1 MNPIAVPTKNP
12 GEVFIPALGKSFQQ
26 VELREDDVYDTIAV
40 ASGAQTAGTEYIYFR
55 DIANKFEQDTNLPQ
69 TRRIN
74 AGDEVAVFR
83 VGLHP
88 RETLGNT
95 LPVFNDYRKIFST
108 SVLEVKFNRRLI
120 TEGPSIKYPTGYG
133 LAGFSDETGAT
144 AVSVG
149 VPSAAAAPTLFVPQ
163 QLKDNDDL
171 SGKLRFPEGNQSAV
185 FIAAASYTAPTL
197 AGAVRVSLFLHGV
210 MKAPLGK

>member
-1 MNPIAVPTKNP
+1 MQSQIAVPTKNP
-12 GEVFIPALGKSFQQ
+12 GEVFIPALGRSFQQ

-40 ASGAQTAGTEYIYFR
+40 LAGAQAAGTEYIFFR
-55 DIANKFEQDTNLPQ
+55 DIANKYENDTNLPQ
-69 TRRIN
+69 SRRIN

-88 RETLGNT
+88 RESVGNT
-95 LPVFNDYRKIFST
+95 LPAFADYRKIFST
-108 SVLEVKFNRRLI
+108 ASLEVKFNRRVI
-120 TEGPSIKYPTGYG
+120 TEGPAIKYPTGYG
-133 LAGFSDETGAT
+133 LGGFSDETGAT

-149 VPSAAAAPTLFVPQ
+149 VPSSAAAPTLFVPQ

-171 SGKLRFPEGNQSAV
+171 NGRLRFPDGSAWLSST
-185 FIAAASYTAPTL
+185 ITYTAPTL